1 MPMLSQLRTL
11 KRVPNKTHWIAIS
24 VCASLFGI
32 VLLLPSEQVAANR
45 QVVIALQTPTPAI
58 EPQFTYSTTTSTI
71 AGPELSPAL
80 LTPIL
85 APMQPP
91 AAAQPPATIQPA
103 AHEDWLSIPI
113 RSGDNLTTLFEK
125 ANLGANQLYPLINGI
140 KPSSALKKL
149 MPGERLE
156 FLIDQSELIKLR
168 HITSPLTQ
176 TLITRTEE
184 KFNIESIQLT
194 PEITHRYR
202 HGRIDDSLF
211 LSGERAGLSQQKIME
226 LAGIFG
232 WDIDFALDIRQGDEF
247 SLIYE
252 QQWLDGVMV
261 GEGNIV
267 AAEFTNQG
275 STFQAVRYVDS
286 KGSSNYYT
294 PNGDSM
300 RKAFLRTPVDFSRIS
315 SRFNPSRKHP
325 IFKTDRP
332 HRGVDYAAPT
342 GTPIKSSGDGKII
355 HAGTKGGYGK
365 TVIVQHGQSY
375 TTLYAHMSRI
385 KTGIK
390 SGTRVQQG
398 QTIGYV
404 GSTGYAT
411 GPHLHYEF
419 RINGTHR
426 NPLTV
431 PLPHASPLPKKEL
444 ATFVP
449 LASDLLAQLS
459 NFRLTQLAKN

>member
-1 MPMLSQLRTL
+1 MLSQLRSI
-11 KRVPNKTHWIAIS
+11 KRIPNKTHWVVIS
-24 VCASLFGI
+24 VCISLLSI
-32 VLLLPSEQVAANR
+32 VLLLPSEQVAANK
-45 QVVIALQTPTPAI
+45 QLVIELQTPNAAI
-58 EPQFTYSTTTSTI
+58 EPRFRQSPSS
-71 AGPELSPAL
+71 PEAEPVLI
-80 LTPIL
+80 TPH
-85 APMQPP
+85 QPEP
-91 AAAQPPATIQPA
+91 VATITQDI
-103 AHEDWLSIPI
+103 EDWLSIQI

-125 ANLGANQLYPLINGI
+125 ANLGANQLYPLINSI
-140 KPSSALKKL
+140 KPNGALKKL
-149 MPGERLE
+149 MPGEQLE
-156 FLIDQSELIKLR
+156 FLIDQGELVKLR

-176 TLITRTEE
+176 TLITRSGDN
-184 KFNIESIQLT
+184 FSIEAIELT
-194 PEITHRYR
+194 PEITHSYS
-202 HGRIDDSLF
+202 HGSIDDSLF

-226 LAGIFG
+226 LAAIFG

-252 QQWLDGVMV
+252 QQWLNGVMI
-261 GEGNIV
+261 GEGDIV
-267 AAEFTNQG
+267 AAEFINQG

-286 KGSSNYYT
+286 NGSSNYYT
-294 PNGDSM
+294 PKGDSM

-315 SRFNPSRKHP
+315 SRFNPNRKHP
-325 IFKTDRP
+325 IFKTGRP

-342 GTPIKSSGDGKII
+342 GTPIKSSGDGKVI

-385 KTGIK
+385 KPGIRN
-390 SGTRVQQG
+390 GARVQQG

-419 RINGTHR
+419 RVNGTHR

-431 PLPHASPLPKKEL
+431 PLPQASPLPKTEL
-444 ATFVP
+444 AKFAP
-449 LASDLLAQLS
+449 LASDLLAELG
-459 NFRLTQLAKN
+459 NFRLTQLAQN